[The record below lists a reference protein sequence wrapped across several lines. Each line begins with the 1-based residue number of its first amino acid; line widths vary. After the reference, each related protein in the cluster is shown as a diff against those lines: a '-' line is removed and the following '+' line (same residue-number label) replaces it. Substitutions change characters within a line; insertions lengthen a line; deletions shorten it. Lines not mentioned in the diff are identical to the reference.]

1 MTDRANNDLAAL
13 LTPAPSQG
21 VQFSQGVILS
31 WDNETLSNQI
41 EWRGIT
47 LTDVPIIEGVN
58 ALTLRQ
64 GDVVGMLGWAPENAR
79 GVGSW
84 WILGKLT
91 NPGEF
96 VADLNVTAK
105 LFKFVTEDEHDLALF
120 GKEADGDP
128 LIILFYGDEDE
139 TRAFQISNM
148 NNVAIMDTQGTRVF
162 ETDGATGVG
171 LSRPWIPYFIGPTTD
186 ANNNGTS
193 ALPGTN
199 SAVFVPVLRGI
210 NPFFHPKI
218 SIGFSVLASGT
229 TEWEV
234 RCDVAGSGE
243 IVVGSGSGAA
253 LITFDVPGWGA
264 STRPGDVGTVT
275 LYARNTGGGFSSFG
289 VSRFYGRQS

>member
-13 LTPAPSQG
+13 LTPAPSKG
-21 VQFSQGVILS
+21 VQFSQGTILT
-31 WDNETLSNQI
+31 WDNETLHNQI

-64 GDVVGMLGWAPENAR
+64 GDVVGMFGWAPENSR
-79 GVGSW
+79 GVGTW

-105 LFKFVTEDEHDLALF
+105 LFRFVTEQEYPLAFF
-120 GKEADGDP
+120 GKEIDGDP
-128 LIILFYGDEDE
+128 LIILYYGDEE
-139 TRAFQISNM
+139 ESRALVISNM
-148 NNVAIMDTQGTRVF
+148 NDIALLDPQGNLIF
-162 ETDGATGVG
+162 ENDSLTGVG
-171 LSRPWIPYFIGPTTD
+171 LARPWIPYFIGPTTD

-210 NPFFHPKI
+210 NPVYHPKVV
-218 SIGFSVLASGT
+218 IGFSVLATGT

-234 RCDVAGSGE
+234 RCDIGGSGE

-253 LITFDVPGWGA
+253 TVTFDVPGWGGVA
-264 STRPGDVGTVT
+264 KPGDLGTFT
-275 LYARNTGGGFSSFG
+275 LYARNTTGGFSSFG